1 MRFLLRKPAEKLKM
15 SDENSK
21 RDRRSFLG
29 DALRAAG
36 ALGIGGAVASLAA
49 RKGRSDKLVWQL
61 DPAKCISCGNCA
73 TYCVL
78 DESAVKCVHNFTM
91 CGYCDLCTGYFH
103 PDPIALKLGD
113 KLNSGAEDQ
122 LCPTGAIVRKFVE
135 DPYFEYTIDERLCI
149 GCGKCVKGCNAF
161 GNGSL
166 QLQVRHD
173 RCKNCNECS
182 IAAACPSQAYS
193 RVPLDEPYLL
203 KEKRLHSANGRA
215 AASDLPSPFGRGA
228 GGEGLAGVTGQ
239 GPGTPNLPIT
249 ESPKRYS
256 PHPSPLPKGEGTT
269 AYRPENA

>member
-1 MRFLLRKPAEKLKM
+1 M
-15 SDENSK
+15 SETK
-21 RDRRSFLG
+21 KQDRRRFLG
-29 DALRAAG
+29 DALRIAG
-36 ALGIGGAVASLAA
+36 ALGIGGAVAGLAV
-49 RKGRSDKLVWQL
+49 RKGRADKLVWQL

-103 PDPIALKLGD
+103 AEPIA
-113 KLNSGAEDQ
+113 LNSGAENQ
-122 LCPTGAIVRKFVE
+122 LCPTGAIRRAFVE

-182 IAAACPSQAYS
+182 IAVACPSQAFR
-193 RVPLDEPYLL
+193 RVPLDAPYLL
-203 KEKRLHSANGRA
+203 KEQN
-215 AASDLPSPFGRGA
+215 LPSPNGRGA
-228 GGEGLAGVTGQ
+228 GGEGVARIGGE
-239 GPGTPNLPIT
+239 GSFTPNLQIPK
-249 ESPKRYS
+249 SPN
-256 PHPSPLPKGEGTT
+256 PQIPPNPLLKGEGTFRP
-269 AYRPENA
+269 RPENA